1 MEVHLLARQFPLT
14 PALRSYAQRRL
25 RHAFSFARDK
35 LGDVVVRLG
44 DINGPRGGQDM
55 QCHILVAVPGRPTLV
70 VRDVQDNLYTAID
83 RAVKRAAYK
92 VRQALMQRRS
102 LERWGRRG
110 LAKGRR
116 DTRRDDPDAEA

>member
-1 MEVHLLARQFPLT
+1 MEVHLLAKQFPLT
-14 PALRSYAQRRL
+14 PALRSYAERRL
-25 RHAFSFARDK
+25 RYAFSFARDK
-35 LGDVVVRLG
+35 VGDVVVRLG

-55 QCHILVAVPGRPTLV
+55 LCHILVAVPGRPTLV

-92 VRQALMQRRS
+92 VRQAVMQRRS

-116 DTRRDDPDAEA
+116 DAQHDAAEAEA